1 MTMKDNSEINKTI
14 KLPQTINDIIEF
26 LVSIKSVGVL
36 TANRMIYR
44 GGLHTLEIIQNSSTS
59 LGKIKGV
66 GPKKEIAIYIA
77 VRDLYKVG

>member
-1 MTMKDNSEINKTI
+1 MTNNSEINKPI
-14 KLPQTINDIIEF
+14 KIPKTINDIRKL

-36 TANRMIYR
+36 TANRMIYK
-44 GGLHTLEIIQNSSTS
+44 GGIDTLEIIQIGYTS

-66 GPKKEIAIYIA
+66 GPKKEIAVYTA